1 MGVLETSKRGN
12 SMLDNI
18 SGKFNKVLK
27 YLKGEAKITEDNIKV
42 AMKEIKLSLLEAD
55 VNFKVVK
62 RFIANVKEK
71 ALGSEVRE
79 SLNPY
84 QHMVKIVKTELEE
97 MLGQSEKELKTS
109 SIKPTIIMLVGLQ
122 GTGKTTTA
130 GKLAHYLKEQG
141 KTTLLCSLDLKRLA
155 AGEQLEIIAK
165 EVGAQY
171 FKRETD
177 DLKKI
182 ARGLLQTTNEY
193 GYDYIIA
200 DTAGRLHIDNQLM
213 DELER
218 VKKYLNP
225 TEVIYVADSLT
236 GQDAVNSAQSFSE
249 RIGIDSIILTKLDA
263 DSRGGAALSIVSV
276 TGKPIK
282 FIAIGEK
289 PGDFQKFFPE
299 RLASQI
305 LGMGDVLS
313 LIEKAEKQMDEDKAE
328 EMTRRL
334 LMNEFTLEDFLSQLQ
349 QIQQLGSISDI
360 MGMLPNMGINRQMAM
375 ADGTISDKKVK
386 HMTAIIQSMTI
397 KERENPKIING
408 KRRLRISRGC
418 GRPVQEVNQLL
429 RNYFEMRKYMKKPF
443 FKKMLK
449 KFDFLSKMM

>member
-1 MGVLETSKRGN
+1 
-12 SMLDNI
+12 MLDNL

-27 YLKGEAKITEDNIKV
+27 YLKGEAKLTDDNMKV
-42 AMKEIKLSLLEAD
+42 AMREIKLSLLEAD

-62 RFIANVKEK
+62 KFIANVKEK
-71 ALGSEVRE
+71 ALGTEVQE

-84 QHMVKIVKTELEE
+84 QHMVKIVREELEE
-97 MLGQSEKELKTS
+97 MLGSEDKDLKTAA
-109 SIKPTIIMLVGLQ
+109 IKPSILMMVGLQ

-141 KTTLLCSLDLKRLA
+141 KTSLLCSLDLKRLA
-155 AGEQLEIIAK
+155 AGEQLETIAND
-165 EVGAQY
+165 VGAHF
-171 FKRETD
+171 FKRDTD

-182 ARGLLQTTNEY
+182 SKSLLKNSQEY

-200 DTAGRLHIDNQLM
+200 DTAGRLHIDDELM
-213 DELER
+213 DELEK
-218 VKKYLNP
+218 VKKYLKP
-225 TEVIYVADSLT
+225 TEIIYVADSLT
-236 GQDAVNSAQSFSE
+236 GQDAVNSAVSFSE

-282 FIAIGEK
+282 FIGVGEK
-289 PGDFQKFFPE
+289 QSDFQKFYPD

-305 LGMGDVLS
+305 LGMGDVLT
-313 LIEKAEKQMDEDKAE
+313 LIEKAEKELDEQKAE

-334 LMNEFTLEDFLSQLQ
+334 LSNEFSLEDFLSQLQ
-349 QIQQLGSISDI
+349 QIQKLGSMSDI
-360 MGMLPNMGINRQMAM
+360 MGMLPNMGLNKAM
-375 ADGTISDKKVK
+375 ASGAMDEKKIK
-386 HMTAIIQSMTI
+386 HMTAIIQSMTPR
-397 KERENPKIING
+397 ERERPKSING
-408 KRRLRISRGC
+408 KRRYRIAKGS
-418 GRPVQEVNQLL
+418 GRPVMEVNQLL
-429 RNYFEMRKYMKKPF
+429 KNYNEMKKYMKKPF